1 MNFERSLSRRRWTA
15 GAVMGAGVSLLGLS
29 LPSVKAQ
36 GLGSMPPTWPQ
47 KPIKLV
53 VAYPPGGVSDA
64 MARVLAERLALR
76 LNVPVLVENKAGASG
91 ALGVS
96 SVAKSAHD
104 GYTFAFSAIS
114 PLTLSPHLGKP
125 VVESRDIAPV
135 GGVMVS
141 PVLLVATPA
150 AAFADFK
157 AMLAAAKAKPF
168 ALRWATSG
176 SASLG
181 HVMLE
186 QLHALAQVDFTH
198 VPYKGGGQQITDALG
213 GQFELLSVNAS
224 SAVLQHILD
233 GKLRPLAVGSPS
245 RLDSLPQVPTL
256 SELGFTAANLS
267 SQFGVMAPALTP
279 PAIVERLNAE
289 IQAVLLQPAVRERLS
304 AAECLP
310 LKTSVLEFK
319 RIITQESDYMARIVK
334 DARIVGE

>member
-64 MARVLAERLALR
+64 MARMLAERLALR

-104 GYTFAFSAIS
+104 GYTFGFSAIS

-125 VVESRDIAPV
+125 LVESRDIVPV

-141 PVLLVATPA
+141 PVLLVATSA
-150 AAFADFK
+150 TAFADFK

-224 SAVLQHILD
+224 SAVLQHILE

-256 SELGFTAANLS
+256 SEWGFAAANLS

-319 RIITQESDYMARIVK
+319 RIITQESDNMARIVR